1 MSPSPHE
8 VIVTSVGRS
17 LAQRIQAGRHELR
30 ADEPVPSGGS
40 DSGPDP
46 YALLLAALGACTS
59 MTLRMYADRKQWPL
73 ERIVVRLSQAKVHAR
88 DCVDCENDDNARVT
102 RITREIELSGPLTA
116 EQKRR
121 LVEIAERCPV
131 HRTLLGPKEIVT
143 RLADGSPDSPS
154 K

>member
-8 VIVTSVGRS
+8 VVVTSVGRS

-30 ADEPVPSGGS
+30 ADEPVPSGGA

-46 YALLLAALGACTS
+46 YSLLLAALGACTS

-73 ERIVVRLSQAKVHAR
+73 ERIVVRLSQQKVHAR
-88 DCVDCENDDNARVT
+88 DCVDCEDNDDARVT
-102 RITREIELSGPLTA
+102 RITRELELSGPLTA
-116 EQKRR
+116 EQKKR

-131 HRTLLGPKEIVT
+131 HRTLLGQKEIVT
-143 RLADGSPDSPS
+143 RLV
-154 K
+154 